1 MFSFLKSSKAARE
14 LVNKRTAL
22 IENAM
27 LQMLAGIT
35 FYVSTL
41 GKLRE
46 AVISADSDGT
56 FSGVIGKTPFE
67 IKASYPRVSIL
78 FKGSNEEFV
87 AFAGS
92 MYAPRQSNP
101 SRVAYL
107 VSILLFILKNDEGVS
122 KQVEENLQCGYI
134 LGECLFS
141 ARKELVLLE
150 MVEKTSIKKAAVAAE
165 ESLKKV
171 NGMLKSVDAIV
182 TAWKADFDEKQPLEV
197 VDKNGT
203 E

>member
-1 MFSFLKSSKAARE
+1 MFSFLKSSKIAKE
-14 LVNKRTAL
+14 LVDKRTAL

-67 IKASYPRVSIL
+67 IKASYPLVSIL

-87 AFAGS
+87 AFRGVNVCATTKQPFACSASREHPPIHPEKRRGGKQAS
-92 MYAPRQSNP
+92 RRKPAKRSLTRFTQRLQRLP
-101 SRVAYL
+101 SPSARDGQL
-107 VSILLFILKNDEGVS
+107 VSNHK
-122 KQVEENLQCGYI
+122 EERN
-134 LGECLFS
+134 
-141 ARKELVLLE
+141 V
-150 MVEKTSIKKAAVAAE
+150 
-165 ESLKKV
+165 
-171 NGMLKSVDAIV
+171 
-182 TAWKADFDEKQPLEV
+182 P
-197 VDKNGT
+197 
-203 E
+203 

>member
-1 MFSFLKSSKAARE
+1 MAAAVFTAVHSSSNSNTESYERSHACERPSFGGYGGGESSD
-14 LVNKRTAL
+14 
-22 IENAM
+22 
-27 LQMLAGIT
+27 GGGG
-35 FYVSTL
+35 SSC
-41 GKLRE
+41 G
-46 AVISADSDGT
+46 DSGGT

-67 IKASYPRVSIL
+67 IKISYPLVSIL
-78 FKGSNEEFV
+78 FKGCNEEFV
-87 AFAGS
+87 AFTGS

-101 SRVAYL
+101 SRVAHL
-107 VSILLFILKNDEGVS
+107 VAILLFILKNDEGVS
-122 KQVEENLQCGYI
+122 KQVEDNLQCGYI

-182 TAWKADFDEKQPLEV
+182 TAWKADFDEKQPSEV
-197 VDKNGT
+197 VDKNGA

>member
-1 MFSFLKSSKAARE
+1 MFSFLKGKKAAKE
-14 LVNKRTAL
+14 LVNERTAL

-35 FYVSTL
+35 LYVSTL
-41 GKLRE
+41 GKMRE

-67 IKASYPRVSIL
+67 IKISYPLVSIL
-78 FKGSNEEFV
+78 FKGCNEEFV
-87 AFAGS
+87 AFTGS
-92 MYAPRQSNP
+92 MYAPRQSNH
-101 SRVAYL
+101 SRVAHL
-107 VSILLFILKNDEGVS
+107 VAILLFALKNEEEVS

-134 LGECLFS
+134 LGNCLFS
-141 ARKELVLLE
+141 ARDELALLE
-150 MVEKTSIKKAAVAAE
+150 RVEKTSIKKAAVAAG

-182 TAWKADFDEKQPLEV
+182 SAWKADFDEKQPSEV
-197 VDKNGT
+197 ADKNGT

>member
-1 MFSFLKSSKAARE
+1 MFSFLKSSKVAKE

-41 GKLRE
+41 GKLKE

-56 FSGVIGKTPFE
+56 SSGVIGKTPFE
-67 IKASYPRVSIL
+67 IKTSYPVVSIL

-87 AFAGS
+87 AFMGS

-101 SRVAYL
+101 PRV
-107 VSILLFILKNDEGVS
+107 S
-122 KQVEENLQCGYI
+122 
-134 LGECLFS
+134 
-141 ARKELVLLE
+141 
-150 MVEKTSIKKAAVAAE
+150 
-165 ESLKKV
+165 
-171 NGMLKSVDAIV
+171 
-182 TAWKADFDEKQPLEV
+182 
-197 VDKNGT
+197 
-203 E
+203 